1 MSKVVTASF
10 QFNGQAMTGVPVLNP
25 GDWFGKTWLIEIGGC
40 AWPSYIIVEADSVSD
55 AIDELADSEK
65 WGEFVRVPESDL
77 GDYPEESRTYAGNA
91 GEVVD
96 LDNVMVYG
104 AEVVR
109 HGAAMPFPC
118 VYHCEGAPAEGVS
131 PLGFDIDNPAKL
143 PEPGD
148 YCEANGAEWESQH
161 LKEYGEYS
169 DAIEYVNQADD
180 YGDSLRG
187 EWFASDDRTRTIY
200 HGSFGND
207 HSPGASHY
215 TNAEVFAT
223 EEEYR
228 AKLAEWEALP
238 EYLPTD
244 DEDAEDDTDEDEEAD
259 EPQEGDYTTA
269 DHRKWFQYGRL
280 VLDLAEDADHLKA
293 LAEHMKAGNYYPSVW
308 FISDHGNAHRID
320 WILND

>member
-1 MSKVVTASF
+1 MAPMDLTAR
-10 QFNGQAMTGVPVLNP
+10 
-25 GDWFGKTWLIEIGGC
+25 
-40 AWPSYIIVEADSVSD
+40 IIRSLFDVARQYRES
-55 AIDELADSEK
+55 ID
-65 WGEFVRVPESDL
+65 
-77 GDYPEESRTYAGNA
+77 
-91 GEVVD
+91 
-96 LDNVMVYG
+96 VYG
-104 AEVVR
+104 TKKSFEWTLTEHEPHVL
-109 HGAAMPFPC
+109 HT
-118 VYHCEGAPAEGVS
+118 
-131 PLGFDIDNPAKL
+131 AKL